1 MHQMRG
7 RVGRSNKK
15 AFCYLLV
22 PSLLTLTSDAKKR
35 LKAITE
41 FTDLGSGFQI
51 AMRDLDIRGAGDMLG
66 GEQSGFINDMG
77 FDTYMKILN
86 EAVEELKEEAWY
98 KEENAKIEMADTQV
112 KSTFSKVFVKDT
124 VLETDFEL
132 LIPDRYIEN
141 TTERLNIYK
150 QLDEAQTEEELG
162 TIGKN
167 LEDRFGPLP
176 KQVLNLIE
184 AIRMRRRAMH
194 LGFEKLLLKGGK
206 MLAYFISKQ
215 ESEYYNSAAFK
226 SILQFAQQHPKQC
239 FLKEQGARFYISIQN
254 VNSVQDVMSIFN
266 SIEKL
271 MPKNEKELQ

>member
-1 MHQMRG
+1 R
-7 RVGRSNKK
+7 
-15 AFCYLLV
+15 
-22 PSLLTLTSDAKKR
+22 KR

-66 GEQSGFINDMG
+66 AEQSGFINDMG

-86 EAVEELKEEAWY
+86 EAVEELKEESWY
-98 KEENAKIEMADTQV
+98 KEENAKVQLADTQV
-112 KSTFSKVFVKDT
+112 KTTFSKAFVKDT

-141 TTERLNIYK
+141 TTERLNIYR
-150 QLDEAQTEEELG
+150 QLDEAQSEEEILE
-162 TIGKN
+162 TAKN

-176 KQVLNLIE
+176 PQVLGLID

-239 FLKEQGARFYISIQN
+239 SLKEQGARFYISIQN
-254 VNSVQDVMSIFN
+254 VTSVQDVMSIFS
-266 SIEKL
+266 SIEKI
-271 MPKNEKELQ
+271 MVKHEAELS